1 MAELQPGSGKK
12 QLRRATPTNPS
23 GVDKPQRGARP
34 RRSRRRSWARWMLL
48 DRGYGER
55 RSKLV
60 AEQSRR
66 GKRGRRRR
74 LLLFIAGKGLPGVDS
89 ARPSSPRHRLRVNV
103 RRSGE
108 IRSAVTSAWRRRQAE
123 RWRLIFEII
132 TELPLR
138 PFFKLLTNFLKK
150 LKISK
155 NESCLIFQTLQLC
168 FKEHFQIL
176 PPF

>member
-1 MAELQPGSGKK
+1 MSG
-12 QLRRATPTNPS
+12 RA
-23 GVDKPQRGARP
+23 
-34 RRSRRRSWARWMLL
+34 RRSYRRSWARLTWL
-48 DRGYGER
+48 DDGYGER
-55 RSKLV
+55 RSYAV

-89 ARPSSPRHRLRVNV
+89 ARSSPPRHRLRVNA
-103 RRSGE
+103 RESGVKC
-108 IRSAVTSAWRRRQAE
+108 SAAAAAWRRRSAAMSI
-123 RWRLIFEII
+123 LFFELF
-132 TELPLR
+132 TKLPLSL
-138 PFFKLLTNFLKK
+138 FFKLLSNFLKK

-155 NESCLIFQTLQLC
+155 NESCSIFQTLQLC